1 MVLKLFMTLRTKT
14 SLLLASLLIVILGI
28 AGFFSLHFL
37 ENSLRNSIYAGLESI
52 SGTESQAISRF
63 LDDTLR
69 DVQAV
74 ASFLPQKALEEKNV
88 AVIEEHL
95 KKAMENYPK
104 FENGMFLL
112 DAKGSLWADYPV
124 YPGTRGKNFAFR
136 EYFKTTMEKH
146 KGIIGVPYRSA
157 RTGEAV
163 LTFTALLRGSKNQ
176 VLGII
181 GCSVQLLHSNALGG
195 IRKTKIG
202 ESGYTYVYDTSRLM
216 ILHPEEKRIL
226 QKDVPPGTNKLFDAA
241 IKGFEGMGETVNSRG
256 VPMLLSLRRIP
267 WTNWIIGSQQPKSE
281 AFAPIREARNQIIWG
296 TMAAV
301 LVAFLIGMVAG
312 GR

>member
-1 MVLKLFMTLRTKT
+1 MTLRTKT

-63 LDDTLR
+63 LDDTLS

-88 AVIEEHL
+88 SVIEERL
-95 KKAMENYPK
+95 KAVMENYPK

-112 DAKGSLWADYPV
+112 DAKGTLWVDYPV

-136 EYFKTTMEKH
+136 EYFKTTMEKQ
-146 KGIIGVPYRSA
+146 KGIIGVPYQSA

-181 GCSVQLLHSNALGG
+181 GCSVQLLHPNALGG

-202 ESGYTYVYDTSRLM
+202 ESGYT
-216 ILHPEEKRIL
+216 
-226 QKDVPPGTNKLFDAA
+226 N
-241 IKGFEGMGETVNSRG
+241 
-256 VPMLLSLRRIP
+256 
-267 WTNWIIGSQQPKSE
+267 
-281 AFAPIREARNQIIWG
+281 
-296 TMAAV
+296 
-301 LVAFLIGMVAG
+301 LVIN
-312 GR
+312 